1 MTVKGRGVL
10 HWRRERSFC
19 SRVRRLTG
27 TAHKW
32 HTRQVDNQRVLKIQ
46 HSATIK
52 SLQADRETPQDRPSE
67 RMPGGATARTQRA
80 RTYEKPP
87 ARTACLPL
95 IGLRVW
101 SRDPTVSIDLL
112 SSVAKSKVPQ
122 QEPLT
127 AKISSC
133 TFLHN
138 SHRFL
143 KISIRRKDSVICP
156 SITVIYLS
164 LDNETAQKW
173 VEKATVYE

>member
-1 MTVKGRGVL
+1 M
-10 HWRRERSFC
+10 
-19 SRVRRLTG
+19 
-27 TAHKW
+27 
-32 HTRQVDNQRVLKIQ
+32 
-46 HSATIK
+46 
-52 SLQADRETPQDRPSE
+52 
-67 RMPGGATARTQRA
+67 
-80 RTYEKPP
+80 
-87 ARTACLPL
+87 
-95 IGLRVW
+95 
-101 SRDPTVSIDLL
+101 SIDLL

-127 AKISSC
+127 AKISSY

-173 VEKATVYE
+173 VEKASVRVIHDIKAVNTCSQAAQLAKSPACVCVCIVSMYMHYGVFDTAESFSPFPRDGAYLVLSRNLFV